1 MYTKG
6 WAAAETKAAFDHAH
20 ALMEKAEALG
30 EPAEDPLLLYS
41 VLYGSFLQKFIAFN
55 GDAACTLARQFLALA
70 ERQKTTAPV
79 MIGHRLLGNSLFCV
93 GDFAEGL
100 AHLDRA
106 LALYDPAL
114 HRPLA
119 TRFGQDVEV
128 AILSFRPF
136 ALWVLG
142 YPGTALAEA
151 ARPFNA
157 ARAMGHAPTL
167 LFALFSGTL
176 ARICSRDYA
185 AANAQIDEC
194 IALAEEKGAA
204 YFKMFA
210 AAEQGCVLALTG
222 KASAAVELIN
232 AGVAG
237 CRATGATVWSTSL
250 LSYLALAYAHLG
262 KFDDAWRCVGE
273 TMTLVETTKERWFEA
288 EANRIAG
295 EIALRAPGPDV
306 AKAQGYFER
315 ALAVARQQQAKSW
328 EVRAAMSMARL
339 WRDQGKVQQA
349 RELLAPVYGWFT
361 EGFDTRDLKEAK
373 ALLDELRI

>member
-1 MYTKG
+1 
-6 WAAAETKAAFDHAH
+6 
-20 ALMEKAEALG
+20 
-30 EPAEDPLLLYS
+30 
-41 VLYGSFLQKFIAFN
+41 
-55 GDAACTLARQFLALA
+55 
-70 ERQKTTAPV
+70 
-79 MIGHRLLGNSLFCV
+79 
-93 GDFAEGL
+93 
-100 AHLDRA
+100 
-106 LALYDPAL
+106 
-114 HRPLA
+114 
-119 TRFGQDVEV
+119 
-128 AILSFRPF
+128 
-136 ALWVLG
+136 
-142 YPGTALAEA
+142 
-151 ARPFNA
+151 
-157 ARAMGHAPTL
+157 

-204 YFKMFA
+204 YSKMFA
-210 AAEQGCVLALTG
+210 AAERGSVLALTG

-250 LSYLALAYAHLG
+250 LSYLALAYADLG

-288 EANRIAG
+288 DANRIAG

-306 AKAQGYFER
+306 AKAQEYFER

-328 EVRAAMSMARL
+328 ELRASMSLARL
-339 WRDQGKVQQA
+339 WLDQGKVQQA

-373 ALLDELRI
+373 ALLDELHA